1 MENLFTKDYLS
12 VTKYR
17 KWEVNTQRECQIKKG
32 KIPQKTISHSIERI
46 TKNLNVGKAMEE
58 QVLSYCWQSVK
69 WGRSGNFL

>member
-1 MENLFTKDYLS
+1 MTN
-12 VTKYR
+12 
-17 KWEVNTQRECQIKKG
+17 KKG

-58 QVLSYCWQSVK
+58 QVLSYRWQSVK

>member
-1 MENLFTKDYLS
+1 MENLFTKDDLS

-17 KWEVNTQRECQIKKG
+17 KWEVNTQRMTNKKG

-58 QVLSYCWQSVK
+58 QVLSYRWQSVK